1 VLVLALATLLVVAS
15 SAPASAQQLIDGGE
29 GEGGL
34 AFVAFAL
41 MCFLTVGALFFMD
54 RVRRR
59 RGEREDR

>member
-1 VLVLALATLLVVAS
+1 
-15 SAPASAQQLIDGGE
+15 
-29 GEGGL
+29 
-34 AFVAFAL
+34 